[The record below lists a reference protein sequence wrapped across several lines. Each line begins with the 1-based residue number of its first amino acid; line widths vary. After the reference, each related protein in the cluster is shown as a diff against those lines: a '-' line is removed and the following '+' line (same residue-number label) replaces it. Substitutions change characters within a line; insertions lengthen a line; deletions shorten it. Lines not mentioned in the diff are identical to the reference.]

1 MPGIVEL
8 VIIFAVSWWIVF
20 IPVLGIGTTSQEDS
34 GSVEQGSEAGAPVDH
49 MLPKKV
55 KWATIGAAVITL
67 IAAIII
73 SVARR

>member
-8 VIIFAVSWWIVF
+8 VIIFAVSWWVVF
-20 IPVLGIGTTSQEDS
+20 LPILGIGTTSQQDN
-34 GSVEQGSEAGAPVDH
+34 GDVEKGTEAGAPINH

-55 KWATIGAAVITL
+55 KWASIGAAIITI

-73 SVARR
+73 SVAR

>member
-8 VIIFAVSWWIVF
+8 IIIFAVSWWLVF
-20 IPVLGIGTTSQEDS
+20 LPVLGIGTTSQGDS
-34 GSVEQGSEAGAPVDH
+34 GEFDKGTEAGAPVDH

-55 KWATIGAAVITL
+55 RWATIGAAIITF

-73 SVARR
+73 SVAR

>member
-8 VIIFAVSWWIVF
+8 VIIFAISWWLVF
-20 IPVLGIGTTSQEDS
+20 IPVLGIGTTSQEES
-34 GSVEQGSEAGAPVDH
+34 GDVEKGSEAGAPVDH

-55 KWATIGAAVITL
+55 KWATMGAAIITV

-73 SVARR
+73 SIVR